1 MFGKVPAVLW
11 VIEFQKRGLPHVH
24 ILVILSD
31 VDRLNSATEVD
42 NVICAELPPDPEM
55 FPLGTKERAQAER
68 LEMIVL
74 KNMVHG
80 PCGKENPTSPC
91 MNEGKCTKNFPKKF
105 CDKTK
110 LDPDNTYPE
119 HRRLAPEKGGRSIV
133 TSVGGKEYVI
143 DNRWI
148 VSYSPYL
155 CLRFNCHTNIV
166 LCLSPTAPKYLYKY
180 IYKGEDRAMVRT
192 EVGEDDT
199 TKDEISD
206 FIDLRSVG

>member
-1 MFGKVPAVLW
+1 
-11 VIEFQKRGLPHVH
+11 
-24 ILVILSD
+24 
-31 VDRLNSATEVD
+31 
-42 NVICAELPPDPEM
+42 M

-80 PCGKENPTSPC
+80 TCGKENPTSPC

-105 CDKTK
+105 CDKTI

-143 DNRWI
+143 DNALF
-148 VSYSPYL
+148 VS
-155 CLRFNCHTNIV
+155 NCPQIFVQIHIQ
-166 LCLSPTAPKYLYKY
+166 
-180 IYKGEDRAMVRT
+180 M
-192 EVGEDDT
+192 
-199 TKDEISD
+199 
-206 FIDLRSVG
+206 